1 MAIPTGRP
9 QQGGNPA
16 AGNRS
21 GIPTGRPPAQGG
33 RPSGLPA
40 PKTGG
45 GLPTPNSEQRAAT
58 PSNPQRRPPAATSQ
72 GPLKRT
78 SNGPQRPLPRRPE
91 PELPDDS
98 AFDALPE
105 DDGFDE
111 FNGGQ
116 DPFAD
121 VPQVKNAYDS
131 FDNFAEED
139 PFKPIDDDDLYDDE
153 EEEYE
158 EAPKKNTPAPRAAP
172 APKVPEA
179 RVTRVSGNTKG
190 PKRTPPKEDFSD
202 SFMDEEN
209 LKLKQ
214 FGKKKKNVAKAGDF
228 DARKNIEGQRKI
240 YRGVFIGAIVA
251 IVGLGAFQTFV
262 PADTLSQTEVQSI
275 VATSMG
281 DTGYPTQR
289 AEAFATSFMDTLLN
303 YSNNEVSRAE
313 RTANLSYFYGPTAG
327 TTGSL
332 SDSSFAVSG
341 AVLQDVVHGP
351 VVFESKAISEN
362 SGSYAI
368 GMLMRTSPSAN
379 DDRRPDEKAATDL
392 RWSVF
397 NVNVYYDAV
406 KDSFAIAPGSPTLLP
421 PESVISPSEV
431 PVAKPLG
438 TQYDGFP
445 TSVNS
450 TVQGFIEGYRIST
463 KTNWDPIRQYVG
475 SDAAETLKTGLGGRY
490 EFIEPT
496 NAASSIKDMQVFMVD
511 ESADTLKIDL
521 TLEWVAINESDSRA
535 SFPSRYVMTLEKIS
549 GDDYRVAKFSPYYW
563 VSDPAVSE

>member
-40 PKTGG
+40 PRAGG
-45 GLPTPNSEQRAAT
+45 GLPTPNSGQNPAA
-58 PSNPQRRPPAATSQ
+58 PSNPQRRPSADSSQNPLRRPA
-72 GPLKRT
+72 
-78 SNGPQRPLPRRPE
+78 NGPQRPLPRRPE

-98 AFDALPE
+98 AFDALP
-105 DDGFDE
+105 DDNGFDE
-111 FNGGQ
+111 FNGAE

-131 FDNFAEED
+131 FDSFAEED
-139 PFKPIDDDDLYDDE
+139 PFKPIDDDELYEDE
-153 EEEYE
+153 EDEYE
-158 EAPKKNTPAPRAAP
+158 EPPKKAPAPRAAP
-172 APKVPEA
+172 AAKVPEA

-214 FGKKKKNVAKAGDF
+214 FGKKKKKVAKAGDF

-240 YRGVFIGAIVA
+240 YRGVFIGAMVA
-251 IVGLGAFQTFV
+251 IVGFGAFQTFV
-262 PADTLSQTEVQSI
+262 PTDTLSQDEVQSI
-275 VATSMG
+275 VALSMG

-289 AEAFATSFMDTLLN
+289 AEGFATSFMDTLLN
-303 YSNNEVSRAE
+303 YSDNEVNRAE
-313 RTANLSYFYGPTAG
+313 RAEKLSYFYGPTAG
-327 TTGSL
+327 TTGNL
-332 SDSSFAVSG
+332 SDTSFAVSG
-341 AVLQDVVHGP
+341 GVLQDVVHGP
-351 VVFESKAISEN
+351 VVFESRAISEN

-379 DDRRPDEKAATDL
+379 DERKPDEKAATDL
-392 RWSVF
+392 RWTVF

-431 PVAKPLG
+431 PIAKPLG
-438 TQYDGFP
+438 TAYDGFP

-450 TVQGFIEGYRIST
+450 TVQGFIEGYRVST
-463 KTNWDPIRQYVG
+463 KSNWDPIRQYVG
-475 SDAAETLKTGLGGRY
+475 SDAPEALKTGLGGRY
-490 EFIEPT
+490 TFVDPT
-496 NAASSIKDMQVFMVD
+496 KSTSSIKDMQVFKVD
-511 ESADTLKIDL
+511 EEANTLKVDL
-521 TLEWVAINESDSRA
+521 TLEWVAINETDSRA

-563 VSDPAVSE
+563 VSDPAASE